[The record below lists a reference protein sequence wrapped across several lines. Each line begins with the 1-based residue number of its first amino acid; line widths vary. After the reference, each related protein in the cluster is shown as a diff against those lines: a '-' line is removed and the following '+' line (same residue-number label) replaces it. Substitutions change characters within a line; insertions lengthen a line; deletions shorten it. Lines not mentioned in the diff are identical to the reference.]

1 MLHCGLLRKAKEDG
15 LLSGKRGHS
24 IKESGKYYLF
34 KWIMREKEPDYLKHD
49 SDPEKNK
56 RKNAIKKFSRLLD

>member
-1 MLHCGLLRKAKEDG
+1 MGSYQEKEAIP
-15 LLSGKRGHS
+15 LKRV
-24 IKESGKYYLF
+24 ESTLF